1 MYGNLANGT
10 IHVTHTFS
18 LQDSKENR
26 QIFWYKSDL
35 FRIKCVKVM
44 GTSWNGNLKKAHERN
59 VNYRGLSNLRNV

>member
-1 MYGNLANGT
+1 M
-10 IHVTHTFS
+10 VTSQMAQSMLLIPFPCKIP
-18 LQDSKENR
+18 KEKR
-26 QIFWYKSDL
+26 QNFWYKSDL